1 MVGIFDGDRVRV
13 RAQPTNL
20 GVLIA
25 RAMMSRT
32 AADLAI
38 MNAGGVRD
46 SLPDGRITYR
56 DVLKVQPFGN
66 QVSLVR
72 LSGAELTKVLEAVAK
87 MTPGSGG
94 FPQTAGVQMVI
105 EGGVLKE
112 ARVQGR
118 AIEPQREYL
127 LALNNFSA
135 GGGDGYPKLSDHP
148 GHVNTG
154 LVDADVT
161 RAFIAAGSP
170 LKAADFA
177 PPADVVRR

>member
-1 MVGIFDGDRVRV
+1 
-13 RAQPTNL
+13 
-20 GVLIA
+20 
-25 RAMMSRT
+25 
-32 AADLAI
+32 
-38 MNAGGVRD
+38 
-46 SLPDGRITYR
+46 
-56 DVLKVQPFGN
+56 
-66 QVSLVR
+66 
-72 LSGAELTKVLEAVAK
+72 
-87 MTPGSGG
+87 
-94 FPQTAGVQMVI
+94 MVI

-118 AIEPQREYL
+118 PIEPQREYR

-154 LVDADVT
+154 LVDADVL

-170 LKAADFA
+170 LKAVDFI